1 MRSTVDADLP
11 ALRSFTT
18 GLRRDPDAVIAGL
31 TMGYNSGA
39 VAILDD
45 LVGDDP
51 HPSIP
56 PGSRDQPFAVNDRIV
71 WFWTTLREA
80 EAAALSFDPG
90 ILLGVVAGLVDSDV
104 CQAARSTAAA

>member
-1 MRSTVDADLP
+1 MRSASPESTQSCSLKSP
-11 ALRSFTT
+11 TCGCSRIR
-18 GLRRDPDAVIAGL
+18 G
-31 TMGYNSGA
+31 GA

-71 WFWTTLREA
+71 WFWNTLREA